1 MPTFHYVEN
10 QGKLIVQSPENGQ
23 KPRLGQFLDD
33 FGVKYFQVS
42 FKLKVIFRPNFRLKT
57 KKNQSHFWKKY
68 QNVWFWANL
77 ETFLQISLNQ
87 EFFSKI
93 QLCHFSNSPLTSCKK
108 FLELFLRKLPY
119 QPTNQPIITN
129 KTLIL

>member
-57 KKNQSHFWKKY
+57 KKIRAIFEKNIKMSDFGLIWRPFCKY
-68 QNVWFWANL
+68 L
-77 ETFLQISLNQ
+77 
-87 EFFSKI
+87 
-93 QLCHFSNSPLTSCKK
+93 
-108 FLELFLRKLPY
+108 
-119 QPTNQPIITN
+119 
-129 KTLIL
+129 